1 MKPEINSLRSIVL
14 AGLVLALATVLPAQ
28 SAGSD
33 TGKATTPP
41 ASAPSA
47 QPAPGTTPVGGDS
60 PAPADTKQPATQQP
74 TSTRPSGKSS
84 PDATSKEPAPGTT
97 PVGGDIPAKS
107 ADLEKV
113 VPVGGDLIKV
123 KPGSVEDVSAVGN
136 RDIGGRGLGNW
147 YSTDTEIKMGKT
159 YADEIEKS
167 SKFITDPVVTEYVN
181 RIGQNIVKNSDC
193 KVPFT
198 IKVLDSD
205 EINAFALPGGFFY
218 VNSGLILNAD
228 EEAELAGVMAHET
241 AHVCAHHA
249 VREMTRMNYAQ
260 LGTIPLI
267 FIGGWTGYGIYEAA
281 SIGIPITFMKFSRE
295 FEAQADYLGVQYMY
309 RAGYDPQAF
318 ITFFEKI
325 QALEKRKP
333 GAVAKVFADH
343 PQTPDRI
350 LHTQE
355 EIARILPAR
364 DEYMVTTS
372 EFDDVKARLARIEN
386 KRRLTDTKGVTRPSL
401 RRASTGTDS
410 GSSPARPTTARVPT
424 TSPRCIAATTRTKS
438 DALQGGRQSRKGTA
452 QPERVLLLVLSAAS
466 LYIGCGRQLHSI
478 HEENCH
484 FRGGLCLHS
493 AADEDRQSDAS
504 RAAARHRVCPQSPA
518 GHRVQRQRHH
528 HGGQSPDRDTS

>member
-1 MKPEINSLRSIVL
+1 MKPEVNSLRSMML
-14 AGLVLALATVLPAQ
+14 AGLVLALATALVAQ

-33 TGKATTPP
+33 TGQTTTPP
-41 ASAPSA
+41 ASTPSA
-47 QPAPGTTPVGGDS
+47 QPAPGTTPVGGDI
-60 PAPADTKQPATQQP
+60 PATADTKQPAAQQP
-74 TSTRPSGKSS
+74 SSTRPSGKSS
-84 PDATSKEPAPGTT
+84 PDASSKQPAPGTT
-97 PVGGDIPAKS
+97 PVGGDMPAKS

-113 VPVGGDLIKV
+113 VPVGGELVKV

-136 RDIGGRGLGNW
+136 RDIGARGLGNW

-167 SKFITDPVVTEYVN
+167 SKFINDSVVTEYVN
-181 RIGQNIVKNSDC
+181 RVGQNIVKNSDC

-281 SIGIPITFMKFSRE
+281 SIGIPITFMHFSRE
-295 FEAQADYLGVQYMY
+295 FESQADYLGVQYMY

-364 DEYMVTTS
+364 DEYMVTSS
-372 EFDDVKARLARIEN
+372 EFDEVKARLARIEN

-401 RRASTGTDS
+401 RRASTGADPGNSPSQTDD
-410 GSSPARPTTARVPT
+410 GT
-424 TSPRCIAATTRTKS
+424 TSS
-438 DALQGGRQSRKGTA
+438 DDKPT
-452 QPERVLLLVLSAAS
+452 
-466 LYIGCGRQLHSI
+466 LH
-478 HEENCH
+478 
-484 FRGGLCLHS
+484 R
-493 AADEDRQSDAS
+493 
-504 RAAARHRVCPQSPA
+504 
-518 GHRVQRQRHH
+518 
-528 HGGQSPDRDTS
+528 RDDQN

>member
-1 MKPEINSLRSIVL
+1 VSGD
-14 AGLVLALATVLPAQ
+14 A
-28 SAGSD
+28 
-33 TGKATTPP
+33 
-41 ASAPSA
+41 APKGVD
-47 QPAPGTTPVGGDS
+47 P
-60 PAPADTKQPATQQP
+60 
-74 TSTRPSGKSS
+74 
-84 PDATSKEPAPGTT
+84 
-97 PVGGDIPAKS
+97 
-107 ADLEKV
+107 EKV
-113 VPVGGDLIKV
+113 VPVGGDLQKV
-123 KPGSVEDVSAVGN
+123 KAGSIEDVNAVGN

-167 SKFITDPVVTEYVN
+167 SKFITDSVVTEYVN
-181 RIGQNIVKNSDC
+181 RVGQNIVKNSDC

-295 FEAQADYLGVQYMY
+295 FEGQADYLGVQYMY

-350 LHTQE
+350 LHSQE
-355 EIARILPAR
+355 EIARILPAK

-401 RRASTGTDS
+401 RRASTGPDDSS
-410 GSSPARPTTARVPT
+410 GSQTN
-424 TSPRCIAATTRTKS
+424 
-438 DALQGGRQSRKGTA
+438 G
-452 QPERVLLLVLSAAS
+452 
-466 LYIGCGRQLHSI
+466 
-478 HEENCH
+478 
-484 FRGGLCLHS
+484 
-493 AADEDRQSDAS
+493 QSDPNS
-504 RAAARHRVCPQSPA
+504 SSDDKPTLHR
-518 GHRVQRQRHH
+518 
-528 HGGQSPDRDTS
+528 RDDQN